1 MPLTEA
7 AGLFV
12 GHARPTVG
20 SGRDP
25 SVGLAMPPA
34 KTVGWVFWVGSV
46 GFQFGFQPNV
56 AIRIY
61 GVAGER

>member
-34 KTVGWVFWVGSV
+34 KSPNLLGVRFLLG
-46 GFQFGFQPNV
+46 GFFGLV
-56 AIRIY
+56 R
-61 GVAGER
+61 